1 MSAKLE
7 AARTTHSLSIL
18 LRLRKG
24 NVSEIDSKLPK
35 EDCWGP
41 SLPVPSLHSPLQLV
55 FGQSV
60 NSVLVLLEDAKR
72 K

>member
-7 AARTTHSLSIL
+7 AAWTTHSLSIL
-18 LRLRKG
+18 LHLLKG
-24 NVSEIDSKLPK
+24 ERETDSKLPK
-35 EDCWGP
+35 EGCWGP
-41 SLPVPSLHSPLQLV
+41 SLPVPSLHSPLQPV